1 MRAGWRSFARS
12 SNGQLPWVNAEK
24 AESRPDVLTSVA
36 RAFVAQST
44 GFPPE
49 HLLELHSG
57 IELSDMVKR
66 VGLLDCAKQAWE
78 GRKGCKKQIRN
89 PSAEPC
95 GWKARPVT
103 PDQRPEVSLAWGEAT
118 CTAKRRQ
125 RVRKPCYGASKDPS
139 REPWPF
145 DNPGP
150 RRGTVAVWCPRSCRR
165 RCGTCANG
173 QSRVPKNLGE
183 PVVSSVE
190 PGWSY
195 RVTNSRPQRRT
206 RPPRS
211 EKNECNRGTAQRRQ
225 RSTAE
230 RAAGSHSALIVV

>member
-1 MRAGWRSFARS
+1 MPASWPAAGR
-12 SNGQLPWVNAEK
+12 G
-24 AESRPDVLTSVA
+24 T
-36 RAFVAQST
+36 
-44 GFPPE
+44 
-49 HLLELHSG
+49 
-57 IELSDMVKR
+57 ELSLCCVVR
-66 VGLLDCAKQAWE
+66 RGGLIDCAKQAWE

-173 QSRVPKNLGE
+173 QSRVPKNLGD

-225 RSTAE
+225 RS
-230 RAAGSHSALIVV
+230 AAGGTTGSHSALVVV

>member
-1 MRAGWRSFARS
+1 MTERA
-12 SNGQLPWVNAEK
+12 
-24 AESRPDVLTSVA
+24 DVRRGGRHYAGPCSLDCGPGV
-36 RAFVAQST
+36 
-44 GFPPE
+44 
-49 HLLELHSG
+49 
-57 IELSDMVKR
+57 VKR
-66 VGLLDCAKQAWE
+66 RSGLIDCAKQAWE

-118 CTAKRRQ
+118 STAKRRQ

-173 QSRVPKNLGE
+173 QSRVPKNLGD

-211 EKNECNRGTAQRRQ
+211 EKNEGPVNLFVSRGLGMGIAAYFLTPPGI
-225 RSTAE
+225 RSSNTMAKWFN
-230 RAAGSHSALIVV
+230 AAFQPTIGIVHRFDAS